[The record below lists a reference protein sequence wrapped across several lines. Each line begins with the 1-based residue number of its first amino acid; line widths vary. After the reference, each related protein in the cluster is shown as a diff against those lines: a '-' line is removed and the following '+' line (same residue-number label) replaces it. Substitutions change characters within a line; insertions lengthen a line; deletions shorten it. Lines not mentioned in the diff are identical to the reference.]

1 VLCRHMKIRLDW
13 VAENAANELLSLT
26 GMGVHAGS
34 ERRGFDF
41 RLSAK
46 HTVYRLTSGWVY

>member
-1 VLCRHMKIRLDW
+1 MKIRLDW